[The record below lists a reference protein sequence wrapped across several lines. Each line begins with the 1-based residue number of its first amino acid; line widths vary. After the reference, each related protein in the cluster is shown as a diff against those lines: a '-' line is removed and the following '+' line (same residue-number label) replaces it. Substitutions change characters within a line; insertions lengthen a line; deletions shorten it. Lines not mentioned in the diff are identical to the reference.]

1 MRASSASTLLVP
13 LAATAPNSLAC
24 PRSALI
30 ACVCCFT
37 SNSRTDRTIALAC
50 VSADFTGT
58 KVMPGRNAPSQIAS
72 ASMWSFLPRLTN
84 GLAYCGGI
92 NRTRCPTPPRTRPQW
107 CDPPH
112 ASSTTSVGGS
122 LRKNV
127 STCSRRSSRRSTTS
141 PRSSTPCKVNKYLDV
156 SIAISLSSLT
166 DGLLLVV
173 LDDPTSGTRCRGA
186 VHTNSHQP
194 GSASAALLRPAP
206 DARAQSQPT

>member
-1 MRASSASTLLVP
+1 MLVP
-13 LAATAPNSLAC
+13 LAAPAPDSFAYT
-24 PRSALI
+24 RSALI
-30 ACVCCFT
+30 ACVCCFA
-37 SNSRTDRTIALAC
+37 SNSRMDKIVALAC

-92 NRTRCPTPPRTRPQW
+92 NRTRCPSPPRTRPQW

-127 STCSRRSSRRSTTS
+127 STCPRRSSRRSTTS
-141 PRSSTPCKVNKYLDV
+141 PRSWFLTTQHLALNAVGPSTPTATSAEAGPRPGACQGAFAKQLAAVGRGRARLPG
-156 SIAISLSSLT
+156 ARR
-166 DGLLLVV
+166 GLVGNCPS
-173 LDDPTSGTRCRGA
+173 D
-186 VHTNSHQP
+186 
-194 GSASAALLRPAP
+194 RPA
-206 DARAQSQPT
+206 QPLAFLM